1 MESLNQIINR
11 IKLYIKVTHIG
22 DIARRYFVKNGMD
35 GSMTVLGIIL
45 GSWAAK
51 VEDPYVI
58 VMAGFGACLAMGVS
72 GLFGAYIT
80 EKAERKRIIK
90 DLEESILSDLDGS
103 LQQNASEFVPALAAL
118 VDGLSPSLTATVSLI
133 PFIMSMIGLLSIWDS
148 YVISMVLTFATLFAL
163 GLFLGRVARERMW
176 LYGLQMVAAGAVI
189 TLIVYVLGGF

>member
-1 MESLNQIINR
+1 MGSLNQIINR
-11 IKLYIKVTHIG
+11 IKLYIKVTHIS
-22 DIARRYFVKNGMD
+22 DIARRYFIKDGMD

-51 VEDPYVI
+51 VENPYVI

-133 PFIMSMIGLLSIWDS
+133 PFIISMMGLLSIWDS
-148 YVISMVLTFATLFAL
+148 YVISTVLTFATLFAL